1 MAGVSATYYGQYVRG
16 YLQYIDLSNYHT
28 LVAEPR
34 NTYQI
39 AVASGWG
46 GQLAAVPADGLWGGP
61 GQFPAG
67 FSGVPG
73 FASPGA
79 FILGSPGTAH
89 QADRAMLSA
98 LEVLSPAQAPEL
110 RDRQEQAE
118 EQRLRDA
125 GWTAGDLRR
134 WRQRRA
140 IARAWAPMP
149 AGNGGG
155 RAASAAGLAQAR
167 EREHA
172 QQAEQ
177 ARRQRL
183 WEAGWSAEERALHGR
198 GWTAA
203 DIRRRRQ
210 RVAVAQTRARMQAG
224 EI

>member
-1 MAGVSATYYGQYVRG
+1 MTGVSATYYGNYVRG

-46 GQLAAVPADGLWGGP
+46 GQLAAVPDDGLWGGP

-79 FILGSPGTAH
+79 FILGSPGTAR
-89 QADRAMLSA
+89 QADRAMLA
-98 LEVLSPAQAPEL
+98 VLEVLSPAQAPEL
-110 RDRQEQAE
+110 RERAGQAE

-125 GWTAGDLRR
+125 GWTAGELRR

-140 IARAWAPMP
+140 IARTWAPMP
-149 AGNGGG
+149 AGNG
-155 RAASAAGLAQAR
+155 AAGRHPPPGWRRHGNANAHSRWSRRAGSGSGRPGGAR
-167 EREHA
+167 KTPRCT
-172 QQAEQ
+172 
-177 ARRQRL
+177 
-183 WEAGWSAEERALHGR
+183 AGAG
-198 GWTAA
+198 
-203 DIRRRRQ
+203 RRR
-210 RVAVAQTRARMQAG
+210 TSGAG
-224 EI
+224 GSAWP